1 MNAKNIQKALKAKL
15 DNWCKN
21 IDNEDIVKVI
31 KNNAIIT
38 GGAIVSLLN
47 GEAPND
53 YDVYFKTYDSCLEI
67 VKYYVEKWNTE
78 KDTKIYIIS
87 DTELYDFCHSNKL
100 FSEDWAWKIYGGG
113 EGENREKY
121 NQQRLDEISPEQLKK
136 YYELTNTAILREK
149 RISVF
154 IRSQGIAAEPEES
167 GIDDGSELQNIA
179 PQETEPLASEN
190 QENPTEPNPEIS
202 KPKYR
207 PRYFSTNAIS
217 LSDGVQ
223 LVIRFYGDVDT
234 IHKNY
239 DFVHCTC
246 SYDYK
251 TNAVNLPARAL
262 EAIINKELYYVG
274 SKYPLCSIIR
284 TRKFISRGWTINAG
298 QYLKMALQL
307 NELNLKDLNVFKDQL
322 AGVDSA
328 YFSQA
333 ISMIAERKEKDP
345 TFEIDN
351 SYLFEVINRIF

>member
-21 IDNEDIVKVI
+21 IDNEDIVDII
-31 KNNAIIT
+31 KKNAIVT

-47 GEAPND
+47 GETPND
-53 YDVYFKTYDSCLEI
+53 YDVYLKTYDSCLEI
-67 VKYYVEKWNTE
+67 VKYYVDKWNAE
-78 KDTKIYIIS
+78 KDTKVYIIR
-87 DTELYDFCHSNKL
+87 DTELYDFCHKCKM
-100 FSEDWAWKIYGGG
+100 FSEDWAWELYGGDNNG
-113 EGENREKY
+113 TREKY
-121 NQQRLDEISPEQLKK
+121 NEGVLDFLKTNELEVYKK
-136 YYELTNTAILREK
+136 YLELIEATSLREK

-154 IRSQGIAAEPEES
+154 IQSKGIASEENEN
-167 GIDDGSELQNIA
+167 GIDDNSEPI
-179 PQETEPLASEN
+179 ETEPYTSEN
-190 QENPTEPNPEIS
+190 EENPTAPNPEILN
-202 KPKYR
+202 PKYR

-217 LSDGVQ
+217 LSDGIQ
-223 LVIRFYGDVDT
+223 LVIRFYGDVET

-246 SYDYK
+246 SYDYFNNK
-251 TNAVNLPARAL
+251 VNLPARAL

-307 NELNLKDLNVFKDQL
+307 NELNLKDLDVFKDQL

-328 YFSQA
+328 YFSMAIDA
-333 ISMIAERKEKDP
+333 ISKKKEEDP
-345 TFEIDN
+345 SFNIDN
-351 SYLFEVINRIF
+351 QYLFEVINRIF